1 MKLLVLDRTD
11 MAGVM
16 GMEQAVAAAREAMV
30 TYSTGTTDIPLR
42 SSIEVDQWAG
52 NALFM
57 PGFVPGADA
66 LGLKIV
72 SVYPENAEK
81 GIPAV
86 PSTMILLNSH
96 TGEVSAL
103 MDGTYLTALRTGA
116 MAGAATDALAR
127 EETERMVLIGA
138 GGQALHQ
145 LEAVLSVRAI
155 REVEVFSRRPERAEA
170 FVGAH
175 DHFPGVRVK
184 AGRDLDEAVG
194 RADVITAVTT
204 STGPVFDGRKVR
216 PGTHINGMGSFT
228 PAMAEVPEELVQRA
242 DLIYLDSRDCLAEC
256 GDLRQPIE
264 KGTLDLGRIT
274 GELGELLAG
283 RTPGR
288 EDPEQITF
296 FAATGNAILDI
307 VTARKIYDQAV
318 ARGIG
323 RWIEL

>member
-1 MKLLVLDRTD
+1 MKFLVLDRAD

-16 GMEQAVAAAREAMV
+16 DMEQAVAAAREALV
-30 TYSTGTTDIPLR
+30 TYSTGISDIPLR
-42 SSIEVDQWAG
+42 SSIQVEEWAG

-57 PGFVPGADA
+57 PGFVPGSDA

-72 SVYPENAEK
+72 SVYPDNAGK

-86 PSTMILLNSH
+86 PSTMILINSH
-96 TGEVSAL
+96 TGEVSAV

-127 EETERMVLIGA
+127 RDAERMVLIGA
-138 GGQALHQ
+138 GGQALRQ

-155 REVEVFSRRPERAEA
+155 KEVEVFSRRPEKAAA
-170 FVGAH
+170 FAKAH
-175 DHFPGVRVK
+175 DHFPGVRVR
-184 AGRDLDEAVG
+184 AGHDLDEAVG

-204 STGPVFDGRKVR
+204 SRAPVFDGRRVR

-228 PAMAEVPEELVQRA
+228 PAMAEVPEEVLQRA
-242 DLIYLDSRDCLAEC
+242 DLIYLDTRDCLTEC
-256 GDLRQPIE
+256 GDIRQPVLN
-264 KGTLDLGRIT
+264 GTFDEARIT
-274 GELGELLAG
+274 GEIGELLAG

-288 EDPEQITF
+288 EEAGQITF
-296 FAATGNAILDI
+296 FATTGNAILDI

-318 ARGIG
+318 ARSIG